1 MRLAK
6 VEIEVDQTLID
17 EVIQRYRLHS
27 PREAVNLALRSLVTV
42 DSEADTDEDEDDP
55 FGSGRAGSAP
65 SPRRRVNPADSPAVF
80 AGRRWVWCA
89 RNAGC
94 TLF

>member
-27 PREAVNLALRSLVTV
+27 AREAVNLALRSLITV

-55 FGSGRAGSAP
+55 FGLAALDPRHRRDAG
-65 SPRRRVNPADSPAVF
+65 
-80 AGRRWVWCA
+80 
-89 RNAGC
+89 
-94 TLF
+94 

>member
-17 EVIQRYRLHS
+17 EVIQRYHLHS
-27 PREAVNLALRSLVTV
+27 AREAVNLALRSLITV

-55 FGSGRAGSAP
+55 FGLAALDPHHRRDAG
-65 SPRRRVNPADSPAVF
+65 
-80 AGRRWVWCA
+80 
-89 RNAGC
+89 
-94 TLF
+94 